1 MAMMGMGFQS
11 VVTVPVNENAQMDV
25 DALEKTMAHLQAEGK
40 VVACVVATAGTTD
53 AGAIDPLKKSVKL
66 LISMVH
72 GCISMLRGAVH

>member
-1 MAMMGMGFQS
+1 M
-11 VVTVPVNENAQMDV
+11 
-25 DALEKTMAHLQAEGK
+25 LLKTMAHLQAEGK

-72 GCISMLRGAVH
+72 GCISMLHGAVH

>member
-1 MAMMGMGFQS
+1 
-11 VVTVPVNENAQMDV
+11 
-25 DALEKTMAHLQAEGK
+25 MAHLQAEGK

>member
-1 MAMMGMGFQS
+1 M
-11 VVTVPVNENAQMDV
+11 
-25 DALEKTMAHLQAEGK
+25 LLKTMAHLQAEGK